1 MKNYSTKTE
10 FIIGLL
16 GVLMHTFVVMF
27 IVAYLANPEM
37 LTVMIESTSG
47 VEQAML
53 IRFTE
58 EVQSLDIMVY
68 AGSAIIVF
76 EWMAIFRILKY
87 SDKMTPLWAGFLI
100 LGGLYS
106 YFYFG
111 GLEVFVLLV
120 LSGFI
125 TLYKYYK
132 NLKAQPKH

>member
-1 MKNYSTKTE
+1 MKNYSTKSE

-37 LTVMIESTSG
+37 LNIMIETTSG
-47 VEQAML
+47 TEQAML

-68 AGSAIIVF
+68 AGSAIIIF

-87 SDKMTPLWAGFLI
+87 ADKRTPLWASFLI

-125 TLYKYYK
+125 TLYKYYR
-132 NLKAQPKH
+132 NLKKQPKH